1 MNPIFAFFLWDWM
14 ESLVKVLFDFLS
26 FLWNIIY
33 TLGCIELDSFLSVV
47 AAIMDSTG
55 VMAIFQGAMTD
66 LSFYFSVLNAWF
78 PLDLG
83 FSLVVAYFT
92 FLAVFVTVKFI
103 LKLIPFIG

>member
-1 MNPIFAFFLWDWM
+1 MKPIFAFFLWDWM

-33 TLGCIELDSFLSVV
+33 TLGCIELDAFLSVV

-55 VMAIFQGAMTD
+55 VMTVFQSAMTD
-66 LSFYFSVLNAWF
+66 LSFYFGVLNAWF
-78 PLDLG
+78 PLDLAFTLIG
-83 FSLVVAYFT
+83 AYFS
-92 FLAVFVTVKFI
+92 FLVLFVTVKFI